1 MFFSVLRRDRV
12 TEGPFSMGNVEYSDG
27 YYDPQW
33 QFNENMNYY
42 DGDKN
47 YGGPGQQLNMYSKY
61 VSGLF
66 MFNL

>member
-1 MFFSVLRRDRV
+1 
-12 TEGPFSMGNVEYSDG
+12 MGGVEYSDG

-33 QFNENMNYY
+33 TFNENMNYY

-47 YGGPGQQLNMYSKY
+47 YAGPNQQLNMYSKY

-66 MFNL
+66 LFNL

>member
-1 MFFSVLRRDRV
+1 
-12 TEGPFSMGNVEYSDG
+12 MGNVEYSDG

-61 VSGLF
+61 VSGIF
-66 MFNL
+66 YSGVSKK